1 DLQRQARSDFY
12 RDKIT
17 ARATLPK
24 GHSVFTKTLCAKI
37 ESGGDERAV
46 EFSVHLETE
55 PGARSGAAQ
64 GNRGSGLFSPDQG
77 LGEADGNRRPRGA
90 DFPAGRFGIVGAIGR
105 AAGYLHRAKVSV
117 VQSLLCD
124 GHASE
129 GERSRLDHR
138 EPSFVFRR

>member
-1 DLQRQARSDFY
+1 MTRNMHEGRICPLGSEFRLRVPRRATGDGGTGARRVRIASSRYCGSGHWNGQDAGVPDSRDLQRQARSDFY

-46 EFSVHLETE
+46 EFSVHFETE

-77 LGEADGNRRPRGA
+77 LGEADG
-90 DFPAGRFGIVGAIGR
+90 
-105 AAGYLHRAKVSV
+105 K
-117 VQSLLCD
+117 
-124 GHASE
+124 
-129 GERSRLDHR
+129 
-138 EPSFVFRR
+138 